1 MGVGLAPGVLR
12 SLLHPCRAG
21 LCFCCLK
28 PGTFGK
34 ETPELS
40 PKNSLKACQK
50 LFFFFFKANCSH
62 CIITVSA
69 VYSGSRGFLLI

>member
-28 PGTFGK
+28 PGTCGK

-50 LFFFFFKANCSH
+50 LFFFFLKQ
-62 CIITVSA
+62 TVRIASLL
-69 VYSGSRGFLLI
+69 FLLFILVLGAFC